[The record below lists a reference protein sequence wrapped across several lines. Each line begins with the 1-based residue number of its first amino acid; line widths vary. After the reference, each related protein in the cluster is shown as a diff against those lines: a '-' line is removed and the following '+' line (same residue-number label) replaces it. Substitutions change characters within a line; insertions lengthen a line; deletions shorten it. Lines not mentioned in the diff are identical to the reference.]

1 MREASISGP
10 PHNPGS
16 GGWPTIRYFNKET
29 GLNGRSYKQKTSK
42 AICDELGNND
52 MLNEY
57 IFEAGNTSFCKIT
70 DESFGCDD
78 REVNFIKKMK
88 NKSHDER
95 KMQLERLVQMQDSP
109 MKEDLKKWLLKRKR
123 ILQQFVTLE
132 ASSEL

>member
-29 GLNGRSYKQKTSK
+29 GLNGKSYIQKTSK
-42 AICDELGNND
+42 PVCDELGNDD
-52 MLNEY
+52 MLNQY

-70 DESFGCDD
+70 DENVGCDD

-88 NKSHDER
+88 SKTQNER
-95 KMQLERLVQMQDSP
+95 KMQLDRLVQMESSP
-109 MKEDLKKWLLKRKR
+109 MKKELKKWLLQRKR
-123 ILQQFVTLE
+123 ILQQFVTME
-132 ASSEL
+132 ATSEL